1 MLVRDQMSATP
12 ITARLETAVPD
23 ALRLMRERRIR
34 RLPIMDRRGR
44 LVGIVTDRD
53 LLYASPSP
61 ATSLSIWELNYLLA
75 KLTVEKVM
83 TRDVITVADDAPIE
97 EAARLMADHKIGGLP
112 VVKGG
117 SLVGVITQTD
127 VFHAFLELLG
137 ARRAGVRITAKMPGA
152 KGTVARI
159 AEAVFKAGGNIVGL
173 GVSERKGRKDASWEV
188 MLKVQDVRRDKL
200 VAAVE
205 PVVTE
210 VLDVREA

>member
-127 VFHAFLELLG
+127 VFHAVLELLG

-205 PVVTE
+205 PAVTE